1 MRDIKKKKK
10 GGPIGL
16 DITGVIVKIFMCW
29 WDDRLLEGIRKAK
42 IEVFLYKRYVDDNP
56 DNPANPSCI
65 DLILTNRQKQFHN
78 TTVVETGL
86 SDFHKMTVT
95 ILKTSFK
102 KAPPKVVSYRDY
114 KNFSQLYFRSE
125 LQQCLMKYD
134 MFELSN
140 GDFVRIFM
148 DIFDRHA
155 PLKLKYVRSNQVP
168 FMTKELRKAGMT
180 RSKLRN
186 EFNKIKTKSAESAYT
201 KQRNLCTYL
210 FRKAKRDYYS
220 TLDTSNVTDNKKFWR
235 MVKPLFSDKFLSN
248 GSITL
253 VEGSEIFQDDTKVSE
268 TFNNF
273 FSNAVKNLNIVVQS
287 EFSQK
292 NIISPTDP
300 VTNAILRYEDHPNII
315 KIKGTAGDANSF
327 CFKHVSILDIQTEIL
342 RLNES
347 KACPKGSIPPNII
360 KTNSDIISSKLLSDF
375 NKSIDTA
382 TFPVNLKN
390 ADVTPVH
397 KKGDRTD
404 KSNYRPVSIL
414 PAMSKIFEKLLYSQ
428 ISSHMETKLA
438 VNLCGFRKG
447 HSAQHCLIVMLEKWR
462 ATLDKKGFSGMLLT
476 DLSKA
481 FDSLS
486 HDLMIAKLDAYG
498 FDYTSVKLIHD
509 YLVNRHQ
516 RVRINSK
523 YSLWSEI
530 LSGVPQGS
538 ILGPL
543 LFNIYLSDLFL
554 FTYDSNIANY
564 ADDNSPYAC
573 KKDIESVINRIEEDS
588 KILLKWV
595 ANNALKANPDK
606 FHLLL
611 SHPDE
616 AIFVNVDGYQITNS
630 KRKKLLGITIDTNL
644 SFNEHVS
651 GLCAKASQKLHAL
664 ARVSKYMDTDKLR
677 LIMKAFVNAQF
688 GYCPLVW
695 MFHSRSLNNRINKI
709 HERALRIVFK
719 DKNATFSELLRRDGS
734 VTIHERNIQ
743 ALATEM
749 FKVFNGISPSIIQ
762 DVFPLKVSNIYCS
775 KFPFKTRNVR
785 TVAYGTET
793 LSLSCVVIMR
803 KSMCKCM

>member
-1 MRDIKKKKK
+1 
-10 GGPIGL
+10 
-16 DITGVIVKIFMCW
+16 
-29 WDDRLLEGIRKAK
+29 
-42 IEVFLYKRYVDDNP
+42 
-56 DNPANPSCI
+56 
-65 DLILTNRQKQFHN
+65 
-78 TTVVETGL
+78 
-86 SDFHKMTVT
+86 
-95 ILKTSFK
+95 
-102 KAPPKVVSYRDY
+102 
-114 KNFSQLYFRSE
+114 
-125 LQQCLMKYD
+125 
-134 MFELSN
+134 
-140 GDFVRIFM
+140 
-148 DIFDRHA
+148 
-155 PLKLKYVRSNQVP
+155 
-168 FMTKELRKAGMT
+168 
-180 RSKLRN
+180 
-186 EFNKIKTKSAESAYT
+186 
-201 KQRNLCTYL
+201 
-210 FRKAKRDYYS
+210 
-220 TLDTSNVTDNKKFWR
+220 
-235 MVKPLFSDKFLSN
+235 
-248 GSITL
+248 
-253 VEGSEIFQDDTKVSE
+253 
-268 TFNNF
+268 
-273 FSNAVKNLNIVVQS
+273 
-287 EFSQK
+287 
-292 NIISPTDP
+292 
-300 VTNAILRYEDHPNII
+300 
-315 KIKGTAGDANSF
+315 
-327 CFKHVSILDIQTEIL
+327 
-342 RLNES
+342 
-347 KACPKGSIPPNII
+347 
-360 KTNSDIISSKLLSDF
+360 
-375 NKSIDTA
+375 
-382 TFPVNLKN
+382 
-390 ADVTPVH
+390 
-397 KKGDRTD
+397 
-404 KSNYRPVSIL
+404 
-414 PAMSKIFEKLLYSQ
+414 
-428 ISSHMETKLA
+428 METKLA
-438 VNLCGFRKG
+438 VDLCGFRKG

-486 HDLMIAKLDAYG
+486 HDLMIAKLNAYG

-573 KKDIESVINRIEEDS
+573 NKDIESVISRIEEDS

-616 AIFVNVDGYQITNS
+616 AISVNVDGYQITNS
-630 KRKKLLGITIDTNL
+630 KREKLHGITIDTNL

-677 LIMKAFVNAQF
+677 LIMKAFVNSQF

-719 DKNATFSELLRRDGS
+719 DKNATFSELLQRDGS

-749 FKVFNGISPSIIQ
+749 FKVFNGISPSIIK
-762 DVFPLKVSNIYCS
+762 DVFPLKESNIYCS

-793 LSLSCVVIMR
+793 LSYLGPKIWSLVPEEIKNENNLGAFKIKIKHWRPVGCPCR
-803 KSMCKCM
+803 LCKTDVAGVGFITTE